1 MTYYLQ
7 HQVFLACCYQMC
19 NKFREC
25 VLQQCYNTIKLWQ
38 ATEKL
43 ASEYEKSFS
52 GATTN
57 LHQQNPS
64 MRSGI
69 KLATIPY
76 CTIYYLLYQEF
87 PTLCVYP

>member
-1 MTYYLQ
+1 MN
-7 HQVFLACCYQMC
+7 V
-19 NKFREC
+19 
-25 VLQQCYNTIKLWQ
+25 CYNGATTRQ
-38 ATEKL
+38 NYGTTTEKL
-43 ASEYEKSFS
+43 AFEYDKSFS

-64 MRSGI
+64 MTSGI

>member
-1 MTYYLQ
+1 MN
-7 HQVFLACCYQMC
+7 VCYSGATTRQ
-19 NKFREC
+19 N
-25 VLQQCYNTIKLWQ
+25 YGT

-43 ASEYEKSFS
+43 AFEYDKSLS

-64 MRSGI
+64 MTNEI

-87 PTLCVYP
+87 LTLCVYP

>member
-1 MTYYLQ
+1 MN
-7 HQVFLACCYQMC
+7 V
-19 NKFREC
+19 
-25 VLQQCYNTIKLWQ
+25 CYNGATTRQ
-38 ATEKL
+38 NYGTTTEKL
-43 ASEYEKSFS
+43 AFEYDKSFT

-64 MRSGI
+64 MTSGI

-87 PTLCVYP
+87 LTLCVYP